1 MISRVT
7 RDIRRIDWP
16 RVALIAAIVTTTVF
30 LFREGE
36 LIDAAQLTAGASK
49 GLIDSAAW
57 QVVAEA
63 RWQASNAKR

>member
-36 LIDAAQLTAGASK
+36 AAYAAQT
-49 GLIDSAAW
+49 IAAAAYPVSRSD
-57 QVVAEA
+57 QMIIA
-63 RWQASNAKR
+63 RPSVRR